1 MAQTI
6 VAIVILGF
14 ITLLSFGLIGVG
26 IHFYRECAYNR
37 SERGLGVGIIALSC
51 FSIVLLTIE
60 LIQLISTLGETT
72 VTVLSKGS
80 FESIVYEQNFNGEKI
95 DSSKTYYVVLENGD
109 KIIISEEEWKNIK
122 DEYTY
127 VPAKAEYIEED

>member
-1 MAQTI
+1 MAQII

-26 IHFYRECAYNR
+26 VHIYREGMYDRN
-37 SERGLGVGIIALSC
+37 ERGFGAGIIALSC
-51 FSIVLLTIE
+51 CLIVLLTIE
-60 LIQLISTLGETT
+60 LIKIISTLGETT

-80 FESIVYEQNFNGEKI
+80 FESIICEQNFNGEKV
-95 DSSKTYYVVLENGD
+95 DSSKTYYIVLENGD
-109 KIIISEEEWKNIK
+109 KIIVSEEEWKNIK